1 MLKDEKVSSLKNSK
15 EILSRMPQLLL
26 GLFFCGFG
34 LAFTIEANLGLN
46 SWDVFHDGFSKL
58 VNVKIGFAGVITGF
72 ILLLGWIPLKQVP
85 FIGTIINILTIGNV
99 IDLTMLY
106 LPAPELMYVR
116 HLYLYFGT
124 IVFAMGVG
132 LYIGAGLGPGPRDGI
147 MTGISKLGP
156 SIRVTRIGI
165 DFSAFMLGVLLGGSY
180 GYGTVV
186 MVLSVGP
193 IVQYSLSKFDK
204 GAIFSL

>member
-1 MLKDEKVSSLKNSK
+1 
-15 EILSRMPQLLL
+15 MPQLLL
-26 GLFFCGFG
+26 GLFLCGFG

-193 IVQYSLSKFDK
+193 IVQYSLSKFYK

>member
-1 MLKDEKVSSLKNSK
+1 MKNSK
-15 EILSRMPQLLL
+15 EILNRMPQLLL

-58 VNVKIGFAGVITGF
+58 INVKIGFAGVVTGF

-193 IVQYSLSKFDK
+193 IVQYSLSRFDR

>member
-1 MLKDEKVSSLKNSK
+1 MKNSK

-186 MVLSVGP
+186 MVHSVGP

>member
-1 MLKDEKVSSLKNSK
+1 LKNSK
-15 EILSRMPQLLL
+15 EILRRMPQLLL

>member
-1 MLKDEKVSSLKNSK
+1 
-15 EILSRMPQLLL
+15 MPQLLL

-106 LPAPELMYVR
+106 LPAPELMCVR

>member
-1 MLKDEKVSSLKNSK
+1 LKNSK
-15 EILSRMPQLLL
+15 EILRRMPQLLL

-58 VNVKIGFAGVITGF
+58 VNVNIGFAGVITGF

>member
-1 MLKDEKVSSLKNSK
+1 M
-15 EILSRMPQLLL
+15 
-26 GLFFCGFG
+26 
-34 LAFTIEANLGLN
+34 
-46 SWDVFHDGFSKL
+46 
-58 VNVKIGFAGVITGF
+58 
-72 ILLLGWIPLKQVP
+72 LLGWIPLKQVP

-106 LPAPELMYVR
+106 LPAPELMYIR

>member
-1 MLKDEKVSSLKNSK
+1 
-15 EILSRMPQLLL
+15 MPQLLL

-132 LYIGAGLGPGPRDGI
+132 LYIGAGLGPGPLSRRSPPVLMQRSGSGASARLVYWCKFAAVIAPAMSDSEGSSA
-147 MTGISKLGP
+147 TSRETACAISQRP
-156 SIRVTRIGI
+156 
-165 DFSAFMLGVLLGGSY
+165 
-180 GYGTVV
+180 
-186 MVLSVGP
+186 P
-193 IVQYSLSKFDK
+193 
-204 GAIFSL
+204 

>member
-1 MLKDEKVSSLKNSK
+1 MKNSK
-15 EILSRMPQLLL
+15 VILSRMPQLLL

>member
-1 MLKDEKVSSLKNSK
+1 MKNSK
-15 EILSRMPQLLL
+15 EILSRMPPLLL

-58 VNVKIGFAGVITGF
+58 VNVKIGFAGVVTGF

-193 IVQYSLSKFDK
+193 IVQYSLSKFDR